1 MIFIDLKNYNKVSKN
16 IMLRA
21 LEKKRVPTKYII
33 LIKNIYTNIMTSV
46 RAYNDESDVF
56 IIMIKLQ
63 QGSTLSL
70 YIFTLVMNDVT
81 KDIQ

>member
-1 MIFIDLKNYNKVSKN
+1 
-16 IMLRA
+16 MLRA

-70 YIFTLVMNDVT
+70 YIFTLVMDDVT